1 MNPRI
6 KLVIP
11 LAILA
16 FGVAGVAV
24 IKLIRPEI
32 ESAPPEVFA
41 PRVRVARVAPQK
53 FEFVIRAHGTVT
65 PRTES
70 TVVPQVSGPV
80 VWVSPT
86 FASGGFF
93 EENEPLVRIER
104 ADYEATLESAHAA
117 ISRSE
122 SEHERAL
129 KDSKRQK
136 RLANQSVASASRYDE
151 AVNAE
156 RIAKAALREAKAMRD
171 RAERDLDRTEIRA
184 PYTGRVRE
192 ENVDVGQFVTRGT
205 AIGKIY
211 AVDYAEVRLPIPDS
225 ELSFVDLPML
235 YRGQADDGVG
245 PEVEL
250 RARFAGRDHSWSG
263 RIVRTEG
270 EIDARSRMV
279 NVVARVEDP
288 YGHDPDTDTR
298 ERPPLAVG
306 LFVEAEIRGRS
317 IEDAVILPR
326 SVLRTGDQVLVVDGD
341 GRIEFRG
348 VEVLRSERD
357 TVVIGSGLAAG
368 EEVVVSPLTTVVEG
382 MAVQTVRDDEE
393 PNQPRGALAEEAEG
407 ANPVAAAAR

>member
-1 MNPRI
+1 M
-6 KLVIP
+6 
-11 LAILA
+11 
-16 FGVAGVAV
+16 
-24 IKLIRPEI
+24 
-32 ESAPPEVFA
+32 
-41 PRVRVARVAPQK
+41 RVARVEPKK

-80 VWVSPT
+80 VWASPV

-104 ADYEATLESAHAA
+104 ADYEAALESAQCGDRPQRERIRARPQGFEAPEAA
-117 ISRSE
+117 RQP
-122 SEHERAL
+122 ER
-129 KDSKRQK
+129 RE
-136 RLANQSVASASRYDE
+136 RLALRRGRQRRTNREGFPARGQGNARPSRARPRPYRDPRAVHRAGARRERRCRPVRHTRHGDRQDLRSRLRGSE
-151 AVNAE
+151 A
-156 RIAKAALREAKAMRD
+156 
-171 RAERDLDRTEIRA
+171 
-184 PYTGRVRE
+184 
-192 ENVDVGQFVTRGT
+192 
-205 AIGKIY
+205 
-211 AVDYAEVRLPIPDS
+211 PIPDS

-245 PEVEL
+245 PEVDCAHNS
-250 RARFAGRDHSWSG
+250 RAATKLER

-341 GRIEFRG
+341 GRISTAAITPPFLPRLDLRVADDLLVLEDLFPGLDLLGSSFR
-348 VEVLRSERD
+348 S
-357 TVVIGSGLAAG
+357 TITFSISSKNTAPPSKG
-368 EEVVVSPLTTVVEG
+368 E
-382 MAVQTVRDDEE
+382 
-393 PNQPRGALAEEAEG
+393 
-407 ANPVAAAAR
+407 